1 MKQRCHYCLQDHRK
15 LGQVLTSSPCV
26 CMTNHEN
33 SQSKAWTQIPHWFDA
48 EQRIGEHPPTSAF
61 WFQRSWVQAYT
72 GGHSFTEGTLC
83 LQASD
88 PGSVIVGDDVQ
99 DVQVSHT
106 NPSATQ
112 CRQSWCES
120 KSLRIFN
127 QISNVNSALED
138 ETTLF
143 NCLFTFM
150 VDHLLVPKFCLRAI
164 DFQHDLMVDSGL
176 VKRVEA
182 GSEEVKP

>member
-1 MKQRCHYCLQDHRK
+1 M
-15 LGQVLTSSPCV
+15 
-26 CMTNHEN
+26 
-33 SQSKAWTQIPHWFDA
+33 
-48 EQRIGEHPPTSAF
+48 
-61 WFQRSWVQAYT
+61 QAYT
-72 GGHSFTEGTLC
+72 SGHSFTGSLC

-99 DVQVSHT
+99 DVQVSHA
-106 NPSATQ
+106 NPYATQ

-138 ETTLF
+138 EATLF

-164 DFQHDLMVDSGL
+164 DFQHDLMV
-176 VKRVEA
+176 KRVEA
-182 GSEEVKP
+182 GQRKSSAQVHFTFKAFIQISGQVMSSPWLFSWSRPDI

>member
-1 MKQRCHYCLQDHRK
+1 MPY
-15 LGQVLTSSPCV
+15 
-26 CMTNHEN
+26 EN
-33 SQSKAWTQIPHWFDA
+33 SQSKAWTLSRTGLMQNKELDGISH
-48 EQRIGEHPPTSAF
+48 QRTSVF
-61 WFQRSWVQAYT
+61 WVQRGWVQAYT
-72 GGHSFTEGTLC
+72 SGPSFTEGTLC

-99 DVQVSHT
+99 DVQVSHA
-106 NPSATQ
+106 NPYATQ

-182 GSEEVKP
+182 GKRKSSPEVLFTVPSIP

>member
-1 MKQRCHYCLQDHRK
+1 MFARK
-15 LGQVLTSSPCV
+15 LPIHV
-26 CMTNHEN
+26 
-33 SQSKAWTQIPHWFDA
+33 K
-48 EQRIGEHPPTSAF
+48 QRIGWHQRTFVF
-61 WFQRSWVQAYT
+61 WVQRGQLQAYT
-72 GGHSFTEGTLC
+72 SGHSFTEGTLC

-99 DVQVSHT
+99 DVQVSHA
-106 NPSATQ
+106 NPYATQ

-127 QISNVNSALED
+127 QISNVNSTLED

-150 VDHLLVPKFCLRAI
+150 VDHLLVPKFCLCAI
-164 DFQHDLMVDSGL
+164 DFQHDLMVDFGR

-182 GSEEVKP
+182 GQRKSSLQYLQFLKTNFSQVLSSPWFFSWSKQDI